1 MKMQLQKKDIK
12 LIIVLVGVLILVVA
26 YFVVYRNYDQQT
38 QDLQSQIDSL
48 QPELQQLREYDEH
61 RQVYRDG
68 AEADKEKMK
77 SIMSSL
83 PTSVWTE
90 DQIML
95 ARRMEEDLDITDTSE
110 SFADPIVVTQFKGTP
125 LDDIDNYSDQ
135 VDMTSNKYQM
145 TLAADMDYSQM
156 KDFLDY
162 VYDEDYM
169 TGLDSI
175 TMNYDAEKA
184 DLSVSAV
191 INQYTLA
198 YDGAK
203 ETDHSVPEVSKG
215 VHDPFGTY
223 TE

>member
-12 LIIVLVGVLILVVA
+12 LIIVMVGVLILVVA

-61 RQVYRDG
+61 KQEYLDG
-68 AEADKEKMK
+68 TEAYKENMK

-191 INQYTLA
+191 INQYTLSYQDA
-198 YDGAK
+198 P
-203 ETDHSVPEVSKG
+203 EEDHKVPEVSKG
-215 VHDPFGTY
+215 VKDPFGTY
-223 TE
+223 SE

>member
-61 RQVYRDG
+61 KQEYLDG
-68 AEADKEKMK
+68 TEAYKENMK

-191 INQYTLA
+191 INQYTLSYQDA
-198 YDGAK
+198 P
-203 ETDHSVPEVSKG
+203 EEDHKVPEVSKG

>member
-61 RQVYRDG
+61 KQEYLDG
-68 AEADKEKMK
+68 TEAYKENMK

-110 SFADPIVVTQFKGTP
+110 SFTDPIVVTQFKGTP

-169 TGLDSI
+169 TGLDSVN
-175 TMNYDAEKA
+175 MSYDAEKA

-191 INQYTLA
+191 INQYTLSYQDA
-198 YDGAK
+198 P
-203 ETDHSVPEVSKG
+203 EEDHKVPEVSKG
-215 VHDPFGTY
+215 VKDPFGTY
-223 TE
+223 SE

>member
-12 LIIVLVGVLILVVA
+12 LIIVMVGVLILVVA

-61 RQVYRDG
+61 KQEYLDG
-68 AEADKEKMK
+68 TEAYKENMK

-110 SFADPIVVTQFKGTP
+110 SFTDPIVVTQFKGTP
-125 LDDIDNYSDQ
+125 LDDIDNYNDQ

-169 TGLDSI
+169 TGLDSVN
-175 TMNYDAEKA
+175 MSYDAEKA
-184 DLSVSAV
+184 ALNVSAV
-191 INQYTLA
+191 INQYTLSYQDA
-198 YDGAK
+198 P
-203 ETDHSVPEVSKG
+203 EEDHKVPEVSKG
-215 VHDPFGTY
+215 VKDPFGTY
-223 TE
+223 SE

>member
-26 YFVVYRNYDQQT
+26 YFVVYRKYDQQT

-61 RQVYRDG
+61 KQEYLDG
-68 AEADKEKMK
+68 TEAYKENMK

-191 INQYTLA
+191 INQYTLSYQDA
-198 YDGAK
+198 P
-203 ETDHSVPEVSKG
+203 EEDHKVPEVSKG
-215 VHDPFGTY
+215 VKDPFGTY
-223 TE
+223 SE

>member
-12 LIIVLVGVLILVVA
+12 LIIVMVGVLILVVA
-26 YFVVYRNYDQQT
+26 YFVVYRNYDQKT

-61 RQVYRDG
+61 KQEYLDG
-68 AEADKEKMK
+68 TEACKENMK

-110 SFADPIVVTQFKGTP
+110 SFTDPIVVTQFKGTP

-169 TGLDSI
+169 TGLDSVN
-175 TMNYDAEKA
+175 MSYDAEKA
-184 DLSVSAV
+184 ALNVSAV
-191 INQYTLA
+191 INQYTLSYQDA
-198 YDGAK
+198 P
-203 ETDHSVPEVSKG
+203 EEDHKVPEVSKG
-215 VHDPFGTY
+215 VKDPFGTY
-223 TE
+223 SE

>member
-12 LIIVLVGVLILVVA
+12 LIIVMVGVLILVVA

-38 QDLQSQIDSL
+38 QNLQSQIDSL

-61 RQVYRDG
+61 KQEYLDG
-68 AEADKEKMK
+68 TEAYKENMK

-223 TE
+223 SE

>member
-61 RQVYRDG
+61 KQEYLDG
-68 AEADKEKMK
+68 TEAYKENMK

-191 INQYTLA
+191 INQYTLSYQDA
-198 YDGAK
+198 P
-203 ETDHSVPEVSKG
+203 EEDHKVPEVSKG
-215 VHDPFGTY
+215 VKDPFGTY
-223 TE
+223 SE

>member
-12 LIIVLVGVLILVVA
+12 LIIVMVGVLILVVA
-26 YFVVYRNYDQQT
+26 YFVVYRNYDQKT

-61 RQVYRDG
+61 KQEYLDG
-68 AEADKEKMK
+68 IEAYKENMK

-110 SFADPIVVTQFKGTP
+110 SFTDPIVVTQFKGTP

-169 TGLDSI
+169 TGLDSVN
-175 TMNYDAEKA
+175 MSYDAEKA
-184 DLSVSAV
+184 ALNVSAV
-191 INQYTLA
+191 INQYTLSYQDA
-198 YDGAK
+198 P
-203 ETDHSVPEVSKG
+203 EEDHKVPEVSKG
-215 VHDPFGTY
+215 VKDPFGTY
-223 TE
+223 SE

>member
-12 LIIVLVGVLILVVA
+12 LIIVLVGVLTLVVA

-38 QDLQSQIDSL
+38 QNLQSQIDSL

-61 RQVYRDG
+61 KQEYLDG
-68 AEADKEKMK
+68 TEAYKENMK
-77 SIMSSL
+77 SIMLSL

-110 SFADPIVVTQFKGTP
+110 SFADSIVVTQFKGTP

>member
-1 MKMQLQKKDIK
+1 MNMQLQKKDIK
-12 LIIVLVGVLILVVA
+12 LIIVLVGVLVLVIA
-26 YFVVYRNYDQQT
+26 YFAVFRTYRDKT
-38 QDLQSQIDSL
+38 DDLQSQIDSL
-48 QPELQQLREYDEH
+48 QPELQQLREYDDHKQE
-61 RQVYRDG
+61 YLDG
-68 AEADKEKMK
+68 IDAYKENAK

-83 PTSVWTE
+83 PSSIWTE

>member
-61 RQVYRDG
+61 KQEYLDG
-68 AEADKEKMK
+68 TEAYKENMK
-77 SIMSSL
+77 SIISSL

-191 INQYTLA
+191 INQYTLSYQDA
-198 YDGAK
+198 P
-203 ETDHSVPEVSKG
+203 EEDHKVPEVSKG
-215 VHDPFGTY
+215 VKDPFGTY
-223 TE
+223 SE

>member
-38 QDLQSQIDSL
+38 QNLQSQIDSL
-48 QPELQQLREYDEH
+48 QPELQQLREYDDHKQE
-61 RQVYRDG
+61 YLDG
-68 AEADKEKMK
+68 TEAYKENMK

>member
-12 LIIVLVGVLILVVA
+12 LIIILVGVLILVVA

-61 RQVYRDG
+61 KQEYLDG
-68 AEADKEKMK
+68 TEAYKENMK

-169 TGLDSI
+169 TGLDSVN
-175 TMNYDAEKA
+175 MSYDAEKA

-191 INQYTLA
+191 INQYTLSYQDA
-198 YDGAK
+198 P
-203 ETDHSVPEVSKG
+203 EEDHKVPEVSKG
-215 VHDPFGTY
+215 VKDPFGTY
-223 TE
+223 SE

>member
-12 LIIVLVGVLILVVA
+12 LIIVMVGVLILVVA

-61 RQVYRDG
+61 KQEYLDG
-68 AEADKEKMK
+68 TEAYKENMK

-83 PTSVWTE
+83 PTAVWTE

-169 TGLDSI
+169 TGLDSVN
-175 TMNYDAEKA
+175 MSYDAEKA
-184 DLSVSAV
+184 ALNVSAV
-191 INQYTLA
+191 INQYTLSYQDA
-198 YDGAK
+198 P
-203 ETDHSVPEVSKG
+203 EEDHKVPEVSKG
-215 VHDPFGTY
+215 VKDPFGTY
-223 TE
+223 SE